1 MNISMPR
8 RMRWALA
15 AGAAL
20 AVSLAANA
28 SPCTKP
34 DALTPDGGR
43 YCGPLEGG
51 RMHGRG
57 VLEWDNGERYEG
69 EFADGR
75 YSGTGRLRFGSGET
89 YEGEFRAGLMDGR
102 GRMTLVDGAVYTGEF
117 RKDYFNGQGRLET
130 LQGEVYEGA
139 FKNGHY
145 HGHGRLTDAAGIYEG
160 EFKDGMH
167 WGEGVLTYEDGGKYA
182 GSFERGRFHG
192 QGRFRGESGE
202 TYEGTFRNGQL
213 AGHGRKSLKDGSR
226 YEGEFKDWRFHG
238 KGMYTDSAGNLY
250 DGRFNDGV
258 FEGTGRF
265 VAKNGVVYEGEF
277 KSWRS
282 HGQGVQTEAN
292 GDTYK
297 GGFAYGV
304 YEGEGTLTY
313 AKPRPDGRTQVEGT
327 WRYGTLDKPEER
339 ARALANVETA
349 LYGQR
354 HLLDRALASVARQ
367 DPKRIDLYLL
377 AIAGDG
383 TQEVFR
389 REVEYVR
396 EQFAQRFGTRARTV
410 TLVNSR
416 HTVGTL
422 PMATNTSIREA
433 LKAIAARMDRRNDIL
448 FLFLTS
454 HGSKEHELSLN
465 LAGLG
470 LAGLTAAKLGELLEA
485 SGIRWKVVVVSA
497 CYGGGF
503 VDAIRNDRTLVITAA
518 RRDRQSFG
526 CADENDFTYF
536 GRAYFKEALPQSGSF
551 QDAFGKA
558 EALVRRWELEHAV
571 APAAAA
577 PGAKPEE
584 PLSLPQL
591 HSGELIDRHLQ
602 RFWAQFRR

>member
-1 MNISMPR
+1 VKAASLHRSIV
-8 RMRWALA
+8 AGVLLA
-15 AGAAL
+15 ALLPAH
-20 AVSLAANA
+20 A
-28 SPCTKP
+28 SPCVRP

-43 YCGPLEGG
+43 YCGPLRGG
-51 RMHGRG
+51 MLHGQG

-69 EFADGR
+69 EFENGR
-75 YSGTGRLRFGSGET
+75 FSGTGRLQLASGEI
-89 YEGEFRAGLMDGR
+89 YEGEFRAGLMHGR
-102 GRMTLVDGAVYTGEF
+102 GRMTLIDGTIYTGEF
-117 RKDYFNGQGRLET
+117 RDDDFNGRGRMEMPDGRL
-130 LQGEVYEGA
+130 YEGS
-139 FKNGHY
+139 FKNGNY
-145 HGHGRLTDAAGIYEG
+145 HGLGRYQEPKSTYEG
-160 EFKDGMH
+160 EFRDGLY
-167 WGEGVLTYEDGGKYA
+167 WGQGMLIFDDGRKYTGA
-182 GSFERGRFHG
+182 FKRGRYHG
-192 QGRFRGESGE
+192 QGRYE
-202 TYEGTFRNGQL
+202 TANGDAYEGSFGDDEFTGQ
-213 AGHGRKSLKDGSR
+213 GKKTLKDGSR
-226 YEGEFKDWRFHG
+226 YEGQFQEWRFHG
-238 KGMYTDSAGNLY
+238 KGIYTDSAGNVY
-250 DGRFNDGV
+250 DGQFANGS
-258 FEGTGRF
+258 FEGKGRF
-265 VAKNGVVYEGEF
+265 VGKNGIAYEGEF
-277 KSWRS
+277 KGWRP
-282 HGQGVQTEAN
+282 HGQGVQKLAN
-292 GDTYK
+292 GDAYK

-327 WRYGTLDKPEER
+327 WRYGTLDQPEER
-339 ARALANVETA
+339 TRALANVETA

-377 AIAGDG
+377 GIAGDG

-433 LKAIAARMDRRNDIL
+433 LNAIAARMDRRNDIL

-465 LAGLG
+465 LAGLD

-551 QDAFGKA
+551 QEAFGKA

-591 HSGELIDRHLQ
+591 HSGELIDRQLQ